1 MRRKCALQRG
11 VVSPF
16 WMAAILVFCALSLET
31 FGQAPGAANQNIT
44 PKINEYMDAL
54 VKAGK
59 FNGSVLVAREGKIL
73 VSKGYGMANFEL
85 DVPNTPQTKFR
96 LGSIT
101 KPFTAMAIMIL
112 QERGK
117 LNVQDSICKY
127 LADCPA
133 AWQQITL
140 HHLLSH
146 TSGLAKH
153 DKAGDYL
160 KTAMMP
166 MTVTQLIDNF
176 RNKPADFKPGEK
188 FDYNNNGYIL
198 LGYVIEKVSGQSYEV
213 FLRENIFAPL
223 RMTDTGYDD
232 HDPIIKNRAAGY
244 RRDDERV
251 GGDLFNAHYTDIS
264 QQLSAGGLYSTTGD
278 LMRLDQALYD
288 HVFLS
293 PKTLDTMF
301 APMIGKYG
309 PPPTYGYGWFVNQQL
324 NRRAISHPGGVPG
337 FTSILTRFPDDK
349 VLIVLLGNLE
359 NSQVIRA
366 SNDLAAIIF
375 GEKYEIPR
383 VRTAVKINPKILS
396 AYVGQYEDRPGRIT
410 AILVEND
417 TLMLKLAGQP
427 EGFALPLMP
436 ESETEF
442 FHPVQDI
449 QVAFIRD
456 ANGQVTEMTLRANG
470 RGFHAKRIR

>member
-1 MRRKCALQRG
+1 MRRMFTLQRG
-11 VVSPF
+11 VVSLFLVP
-16 WMAAILVFCALSLET
+16 AILVFFALSLAA
-31 FGQAPGAANQNIT
+31 FGQTPGAASRDIT
-44 PKINEYMDAL
+44 PKVSEYMDAM

-59 FNGSVLVAREGKIL
+59 FNGSILIARDGKVL
-73 VSKGYGMANFEL
+73 VSKAYGMANFEL

-101 KPFTAMAIMIL
+101 KPFTAIAIMIL

-117 LNVQDSICKY
+117 LSVQDSICKY
-127 LADCPA
+127 LAGCPA
-133 AWQQITL
+133 AWQPITI

-166 MTVTQLIDNF
+166 MTVTQLIDSF
-176 RNKPADFKPGEK
+176 KNKSADFKPGEK

-198 LGYVIEKVSGQSYEV
+198 LGYVIEKVSGQSYEL

-223 RMTDTGYDD
+223 RMTDSGYDR

-251 GGDLFNAHYTDIS
+251 GGDLFNAYYTDVS
-264 QQLSAGGLYSTTGD
+264 QQLSAGGVYSTTED
-278 LMRLDQALYD
+278 LLRLDQALYD
-288 HVFLS
+288 QSFLS
-293 PKTLDTMF
+293 QKTLAAMF
-301 APMIGKYG
+301 TPVIGNYG
-309 PPPTYGYGWFVNQQL
+309 PAPTYSYGWFVNQQL
-324 NRRAISHPGGVPG
+324 GRRAISHPGGVPG

-366 SNDLAAIIF
+366 SSDLGAIIF
-375 GEKYEIPR
+375 GEKYEIPK
-383 VRTAVKINPKILS
+383 VRTAVKIDPKILS
-396 AYVGQYEDRPGRIT
+396 AYVGRYEDRPGRIT
-410 AILVEND
+410 TILVEND

-436 ESETEF
+436 ESETQF
-442 FHPVQDI
+442 FHPVQDVQI
-449 QVAFIRD
+449 LFIKD
-456 ANGQVTEMTLRANG
+456 AGGAVTGLTLRLNG
-470 RGFHAKRIR
+470 REFQAKKIK